1 VKRSIPL
8 LLSTATLGLFA
19 ASTATAEIK
28 IGVVNTARLMAEAPQ
43 AKLAID
49 GIRTEFAP
57 REREIQTTAAALKAR
72 EDKLTK
78 DAATMT
84 EVQRAAAEKELRDGY
99 RDLQRKQS
107 EVQDDFNARRN
118 EEMSKLNRT
127 LAEEVQA
134 FAKAQGFDLILTDGV
149 IYATNALDVTGPVLT
164 ALQARRTGGAG
175 AAPAAAPAKPAAPA
189 TKP

>member
-1 VKRSIPL
+1 MKRSIPF
-8 LLSTATLGLFA
+8 LLSTAALGLFM

-43 AKLAID
+43 AKLAIE

-84 EVQRAAAEKELRDGY
+84 EVQRASAEKELRDGY

-164 ALQARRTGGAG
+164 ALQSRRTGGAP
-175 AAPAAAPAKPAAPA
+175 AAPAPAPAKPAPA

>member
-1 VKRSIPL
+1 MKRSIPFM
-8 LLSTATLGLFA
+8 LSTAALGLFA

-164 ALQARRTGGAG
+164 ALQARRTGGAA
-175 AAPAAAPAKPAAPA
+175 AAPAPAPAKPAASA

>member
-1 VKRSIPL
+1 MKRSIPL

-164 ALQARRTGGAG
+164 ALQARRTGGAA
-175 AAPAAAPAKPAAPA
+175 AAPAPAPAKPAASA

>member
-1 VKRSIPL
+1 MKRSIPL

>member
-1 VKRSIPL
+1 VKRSIPI
-8 LLSTATLGLFA
+8 LLSTAALGLFA

-28 IGVVNTARLMAEAPQ
+28 IGVVNTARLMQDAPQ

-57 REREIQTTAAALKAR
+57 REREIQTTAATLKAR

-164 ALQARRTGGAG
+164 ALQARRPGAA
-175 AAPAAAPAKPAAPA
+175 AAPAPAPAKPAAPA